1 MNIDT
6 IVNFTLDTHETT
18 DVVNSVNSI
27 VNGVDAII
35 KTAMENV
42 YIVLIVTDM
51 MTDTVTIDTMIVT
64 ATATATA
71 TVIVTVHGI
80 AVAVSRAVHL
90 VGRQLS
96 VVTAAS
102 RHAAE
107 AAVMN
112 DHLMVT
118 HAMDMTVVT
127 RRSDIGLT
135 ITTAIAHALKVNV
148 LANTVILVRNDQVH
162 LHRLVPARWYLTP
175 HARRDPAPCPR
186 RAITPSPLEAH
197 ARRHRSVQSSRR
209 QPQVP
214 ISDQA
219 HRTRAD
225 HQLLRHST
233 TRRSLTDVVQ
243 SLIVTP
249 RFKSPML
256 ILTKMAQPEF
266 QLYMSLAVAQL
277 IRKPTRCQGCMSAT
291 VFFGVVNYTQSLQST
306 AR

>member
-1 MNIDT
+1 
-6 IVNFTLDTHETT
+6 
-18 DVVNSVNSI
+18 
-27 VNGVDAII
+27 
-35 KTAMENV
+35 
-42 YIVLIVTDM
+42 M
-51 MTDTVTIDTMIVT
+51 MTGTVTIDTMIVT
-64 ATATATA
+64 ATAT
-71 TVIVTVHGI
+71 VNVTIHGI
-80 AVAVSRAVHL
+80 AVAVSHAVHL
-90 VGRQLS
+90 VSRQLT

-107 AAVMN
+107 AAVKN

-148 LANTVILVRNDQVH
+148 LANTAILVRNDQVH
-162 LHRLVPARWYLTP
+162 LHRLVPARRYLTP

-219 HRTRAD
+219 RRTRAD
-225 HQLLRHST
+225 HQLLLHSP
-233 TRRSLTDVVQ
+233 TRRSLIDVVQ
-243 SLIVTP
+243 SLKVTP
-249 RFKSPML
+249 RFKLPML
-256 ILTKMAQPEF
+256 EITKMDRPEC
-266 QLYMSLAVAQL
+266 QL
-277 IRKPTRCQGCMSAT
+277 
-291 VFFGVVNYTQSLQST
+291 
-306 AR
+306 

>member
-6 IVNFTLDTHETT
+6 IVNFTLDAHVTA
-18 DVVNSVNSI
+18 VVINSVNSI
-27 VNGVDAII
+27 VNGIDAII

-64 ATATATA
+64 ATVTATA

-90 VGRQLS
+90 VSRQLS

-127 RRSDIGLT
+127 RQNDIGIMLT
-135 ITTAIAHALKVNV
+135 TTIDHALKVNV
-148 LANTVILVRNDQVH
+148 LANKVILVRNDQVH
-162 LHRLVPARWYLTP
+162 LHRLVPAR
-175 HARRDPAPCPR
+175 
-186 RAITPSPLEAH
+186 
-197 ARRHRSVQSSRR
+197 
-209 QPQVP
+209 
-214 ISDQA
+214 
-219 HRTRAD
+219 
-225 HQLLRHST
+225 
-233 TRRSLTDVVQ
+233 
-243 SLIVTP
+243 
-249 RFKSPML
+249 
-256 ILTKMAQPEF
+256 
-266 QLYMSLAVAQL
+266 
-277 IRKPTRCQGCMSAT
+277 
-291 VFFGVVNYTQSLQST
+291 
-306 AR
+306 